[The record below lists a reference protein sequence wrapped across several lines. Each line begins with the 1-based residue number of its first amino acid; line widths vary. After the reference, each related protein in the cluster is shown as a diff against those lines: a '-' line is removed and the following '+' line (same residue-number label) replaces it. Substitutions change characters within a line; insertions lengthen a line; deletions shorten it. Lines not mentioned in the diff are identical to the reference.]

1 MKDGVIQ
8 TMEWTKQI
16 EFSNRELFD
25 QQARSLYMYTDSDGV
40 DKVGGYFRTQ
50 DNFTLVITP
59 KAGHM
64 VAFSQVVASKNYV
77 ADLLNYG

>member
-1 MKDGVIQ
+1 
-8 TMEWTKQI
+8 
-16 EFSNRELFD
+16 
-25 QQARSLYMYTDSDGV
+25 MYTDSDGV